1 MTHLTF
7 EQISELAESPELT
20 AQSAHVREC
29 HECSETLR
37 RVRTLI
43 ASARALPR
51 EIAPPPEVWPSLR
64 SRIGPLAPRRRSAWR
79 VGGWLAAAA
88 AIVMLVGTAILLPE
102 TAGKAK
108 GVKLARQPVAAPA
121 SPVVSSVDRS
131 YAGTL
136 AELRRTLDSQRPALS
151 STTIGVVE
159 RSLAVIDTA
168 IAETRDALKSD
179 PANQSLVEILSA
191 NYERKVDLL
200 QRATELSSSF

>member
-20 AQSAHVREC
+20 SQSAHVREC

-108 GVKLARQPVAAPA
+108 GVKIAAPP

-136 AELRRTLDSQRPALS
+136 AELRRTLDSQRPALPS
-151 STTIGVVE
+151 NTIGVVE
-159 RSLAVIDTA
+159 RSLAMIDTA
-168 IAETRDALKSD
+168 IAETRDALRSD